1 MHFYSIF
8 KIIDETR
15 ENCTHARKVFQD
27 GQDVWYV
34 YNLAKIYKVI
44 NEGFEIEK
52 YWDEEKNIIG
62 HINQSLSK

>member
-1 MHFYSIF
+1 M
-8 KIIDETR
+8 
-15 ENCTHARKVFQD
+15 FQD